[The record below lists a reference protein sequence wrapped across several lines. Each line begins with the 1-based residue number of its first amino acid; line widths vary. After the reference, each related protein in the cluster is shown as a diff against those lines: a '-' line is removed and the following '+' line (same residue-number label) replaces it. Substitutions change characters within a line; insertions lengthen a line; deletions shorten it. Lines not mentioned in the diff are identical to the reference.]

1 MDSSSTAMIIESN
14 NLKHSNGV
22 GENQFHNLISPPPL
36 FVLQEEN
43 EVEAEVEEE
52 IELNVSTGQ
61 ISIIDDQW
69 GEAYD
74 DEGNVYFYSFKTG
87 ESQYESPYAS

>member
-1 MDSSSTAMIIESN
+1 MDNSSTAITTESN
-14 NLKHSNGV
+14 NLRHSNGV
-22 GENQFHNLISPPPL
+22 GKNQFHNLISSPPL
-36 FVLQEEN
+36 FVLPEEN

-52 IELNVSTGQ
+52 VELDVSTGQ

-74 DEGNVYFYSFKTG
+74 DEGNIYFYSFKTG
-87 ESQYESPYAS
+87 ESQYESPYVS